1 MVDRIEASKD
11 EKKIHSWWNR
21 NKDFNIGVRT
31 GNGLIVIDVDNKNDK
46 NGEEAIKSYINNFPQ
61 TFTVKTPNK
70 GFHLYYRVDK
80 EVGCKVGLYSGIDIR
95 GEHGYVVGAGEQ
107 SWC

>member
-1 MVDRIEASKD
+1 MDKLDYAKKYLSLGLLVFPLQENTKSGQVVTSWLIEASKD

-46 NGEEAIKSYINNFPQ
+46 NGEEAIKSYINN
-61 TFTVKTPNK
+61 
-70 GFHLYYRVDK
+70 L
-80 EVGCKVGLYSGIDIR
+80 S
-95 GEHGYVVGAGEQ
+95 
-107 SWC
+107 